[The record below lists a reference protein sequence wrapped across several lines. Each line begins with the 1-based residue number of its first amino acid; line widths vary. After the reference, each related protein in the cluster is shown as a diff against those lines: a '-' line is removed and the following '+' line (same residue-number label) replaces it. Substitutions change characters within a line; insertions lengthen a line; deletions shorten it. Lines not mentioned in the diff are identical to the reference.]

1 MPKVYNLERGNND
14 MWLVES
20 VTYEPPTIE
29 VFWVNVKF
37 TAQFSWYYTGCKKY
51 N

>member
-20 VTYEPPTIE
+20 VTYEPPTRS
-29 VFWVNVKF
+29 FLSNVKF

-51 N
+51 K